1 MKPGIP
7 WSVKGIEPEVR
18 EAAKD
23 AARRSGMTLGEWLNS
38 MILDQADGGS
48 GESRDFQ
55 AAPRAEAV
63 YARAPARDEATK
75 RLEDIADQLSRI
87 ARREQGSAAL
97 RSYGAA
103 QQDRDTET
111 LSKILSRVES
121 NERQTVEA
129 LTAVNE
135 RLSLLG
141 RQVVQASKPKA
152 PERPDENP
160 AYQTLEKALRNVVD
174 HIEVSEKHTRETLKQ
189 LQDRMGDMAQR
200 AASAPS
206 DQVLQQAPVFNRL
219 ENRLADLAH
228 RVERTEAQASSGLPD
243 VVRGELAQLANRI
256 ETVRET
262 SEALASRAQTAAVQT
277 AQQELREIE
286 RRILT
291 LLKDA
296 QTALSSQGSS
306 NAEMQRL
313 RAEIAS
319 LNLRIDEANSGTASD
334 RDVQALRVAI
344 EQLST
349 RVAQGPDL
357 RPLADMDRRLAD
369 LTDRLEQSQNQPRH
383 IPQLAELEHR
393 MNELDMRLEDAVR
406 RRDDTRAFAALEQQI
421 ATVSDRVGNTERQ
434 LGHLETLE
442 RAINQLY
449 ESIEQSRNWSQ
460 QAAED
465 AANRMAD
472 RLMAV
477 QAQAQSGP
485 SPELVALQD
494 GLRTV
499 RESASASDRRNQET
513 LEAVHETLEQ
523 IVTKLAELETVAV
536 GQQVATAIAQ
546 PIQQQPVWQPPAAI
560 PEPQI
565 FSEPEPQAPPIVA
578 AEPNPFA
585 PAVETPQEPA
595 NPFAGPPVAAFVSG
609 EPPAAPEQAA
619 APADDFIAAA
629 RRAAQAASANKSI
642 LGTITPGASSPK
654 EGKRGFSLPFFNKK
668 SPENKVQMP
677 PVPGATVKTEAS
689 ANENKRRRLLL
700 AGVVLLAAMSAYTFN
715 LMGKKSVAPTS
726 KPVAPVESTMQPE
739 AVPEPTQ
746 QNAPAATPPQ
756 QRPAG
761 QESAMPELSPNEVA
775 GVEAPE
781 SAPRDG
787 VLTGSLPGQKTEAS
801 LSSIVAEPGSAPAS
815 AEMPPAEAGNESIRM
830 AAASGDPTAQF
841 VIATRYLDG
850 KDAPQDYTKA
860 AQWYQKSASA
870 GLPPAQY
877 RLATLFERGK
887 GVPQDIATAA
897 VWYERA
903 AERGNVKAMHNTA
916 VIAAGNQAGKPDYEK
931 AHKWFTAAA
940 NHGLKDSQFNL
951 AVLMERGLG
960 TKANAGD
967 ALFWYTLAGIQ
978 NDGDAKKRADT
989 LSRSLAPATVDAVN
1003 KRVREW
1009 KPQQAPAEANV
1020 VSVQNPAWQ
1029 DAKSASQSSP
1039 ADDRD
1044 PVRAAQ
1050 ELLNKLG
1057 FDAGTA
1063 DGKMGARTANA
1074 IRLFQMQTGLQ
1085 VNGNVSPE
1093 LLAALR
1099 DKAG

>member
-38 MILDQADGGS
+38 MILDQADGGQS
-48 GESRDFQ
+48 ESRDFQ
-55 AAPRAEAV
+55 GASRAEAV

-97 RSYGAA
+97 RTYGAA

-111 LSKILSRVES
+111 LSKILTRVES

-141 RQVVQASKPKA
+141 RQVVQASKPKP
-152 PERPDENP
+152 PERPEENQ

-189 LQDRMGDMAQR
+189 LQDRMGEMAQR

-393 MNELDMRLEDAVR
+393 MNELDMRLEDAVH

-465 AANRMAD
+465 AANRMAE
-472 RLMAV
+472 RLMTV

-485 SPELVALQD
+485 SPELIALQD

-499 RESASASDRRNQET
+499 RDSASASDRRNQET

-546 PIQQQPVWQPPAAI
+546 PVQQQPAWQPPPVIVA
-560 PEPQI
+560 EPQI
-565 FSEPEPQAPPIVA
+565 FNEPEPQALPAA
-578 AEPNPFA
+578 AESNPFA
-585 PAVETPQEPA
+585 PAAAAQFAQDPE
-595 NPFAGPPVAAFVSG
+595 NPFAASSSEPLPPEAVAM
-609 EPPAAPEQAA
+609 EQTA

-642 LGTITPGASSPK
+642 LGTITPGATTAK
-654 EGKRGFSLPFFNKK
+654 EGKRGFSLPFFKK
-668 SPENKVQMP
+668 SAENKVLMP

-689 ANENKRRRLLL
+689 ANENRRRRLLL

-715 LMGKKSVAPTS
+715 LLGKNRTAP
-726 KPVAPVESTMQPE
+726 PPMPAAPVESTVQPE
-739 AVPEPTQ
+739 KVPEPTQ
-746 QNAPAATPPQ
+746 QAEPSATPPQ

-775 GVEAPE
+775 GAEAPE
-781 SAPRDG
+781 AAPRDG

-815 AEMPPAEAGNESIRM
+815 SEMPPAEAGNEAIRM
-830 AAASGDPTAQF
+830 AAASGDATAQF

-916 VIAAGNQAGKPDYEK
+916 VIFAGNQAGKPDYEK

-960 TKANAGD
+960 TKANSGD

-978 NDGDAKKRADT
+978 NDADAKKRADA

-1009 KPQQAPAEANV
+1009 KPQQAPADANIV
-1020 VSVQNPAWQ
+1020 AVQNPSWQ
-1029 DAKSASQSSP
+1029 DAKAASQASP
-1039 ADDRD
+1039 GDDRN

>member
-38 MILDQADGGS
+38 MILEQTEGGQP
-48 GESRDFQ
+48 ESREHK
-55 AAPRAEAV
+55 ASPRAEAA
-63 YARAPARDEATK
+63 YARDDATK

-87 ARREQGSAAL
+87 ARREQSSAAL

-103 QQDRDTET
+103 QQERDTET
-111 LSKILSRVES
+111 LSRILARVES

-141 RQVVQASKPKA
+141 RQVVQASRPRPPDR
-152 PERPDENP
+152 PEENP
-160 AYQTLEKALRNVVD
+160 AFQTLEKALRNVVD
-174 HIEVSEKHTRETLKQ
+174 HIEISEKHTRETLKQ
-189 LQDRMGDMAQR
+189 LQDRIGELAQR
-200 AASAPS
+200 AAAAPS
-206 DQVLQQAPVFNRL
+206 DQVLQQAPVLTRL
-219 ENRLADLAH
+219 ENRIADLA
-228 RVERTEAQASSGLPD
+228 RRIERSESHASSELPD
-243 VVRGELAQLANRI
+243 LVRGELAQLANRI

-262 SEALASRAQTAAVQT
+262 SEALASRAQTAAVQ
-277 AQQELREIE
+277 AARQELHEIE

-296 QTALSSQGSS
+296 QATLSNQGNS

-319 LNLRIDEANSGTASD
+319 LNLRIDEANSGMASD

-344 EQLST
+344 EQLSA

-369 LTDRLEQSQNQPRH
+369 LTDRLEQSQNQQRH

-393 MNELDMRLEDAVR
+393 INELDMRLEDALR

-434 LGHLETLE
+434 LSQLETLE

-449 ESIEQSRNWSQ
+449 ESIEQNRNWSQ

-465 AANRMAD
+465 AANRMAE
-472 RLMAV
+472 RLMTM
-477 QAQAQSGP
+477 QAEAQSGP
-485 SPELVALQD
+485 SPELIALQD
-494 GLRTV
+494 GLRAV
-499 RESASASDRRNQET
+499 RESASASDRRTQET
-513 LEAVHETLEQ
+513 LEAVHDTLEQ

-536 GQQVATAIAQ
+536 GQQVAAAIAQ
-546 PIQQQPVWQPPAAI
+546 PGQQQPAWQPAPAFASDPQSI
-560 PEPQI
+560 GAPEQ
-565 FSEPEPQAPPIVA
+565 QQPPITS
-578 AEPNPFA
+578 AEPNPFE
-585 PAVETPQEPA
+585 PVPPEPA
-595 NPFAGPPVAAFVSG
+595 NPFVTSTTETLPPPETAAS
-609 EPPAAPEQAA
+609 EQSS

-642 LGTITPGASSPK
+642 LGTITPGISSAK
-654 EGKRGFSLPFFNKK
+654 ESRRGFSLPFFRK
-668 SPENKVQMP
+668 STDSKVQMP
-677 PVPGATVKTEAS
+677 PVPGATVKTEAT

-715 LMGKKSVAPTS
+715 LMGKNRSAPPP
-726 KPVAPVESTMQPE
+726 KPVAPAENTAQPE
-739 AVPEPTQ
+739 AVPETTQ
-746 QNAPAATPPQ
+746 QNPPAAIPPQ
-756 QRPAG
+756 PRAPG
-761 QESAMPELSPNEVA
+761 QESAIPERSSSEAA
-775 GVEAPE
+775 GLETPE
-781 SAPRDG
+781 KAPRDG

-801 LSSIVAEPGSAPAS
+801 LTSIVAEPGSAPS
-815 AEMPPAEAGNESIRM
+815 SGEVPPAEAGNESIRM
-830 AAASGDPTAQF
+830 AAASGDAIAQF

-860 AQWYQKSASA
+860 AKWYQKAASA

-931 AHKWFTAAA
+931 AYKWFTAAA
-940 NHGLKDSQFNL
+940 EHGLKDSQFNL
-951 AVLMERGLG
+951 AVLLERGLG
-960 TKANAGD
+960 TKANAGE

-978 NDGDAKKRADT
+978 NDADAKKRADA
-989 LSRSLAPATVDAVN
+989 LARVLAPATVDAVN

-1009 KPQQAPAEANV
+1009 KPRPAPAEANV
-1020 VSVQNPAWQ
+1020 VPPQDPAWQ
-1029 DAKSASQSSP
+1029 NASSVSQTTP
-1039 ADDRD
+1039 TDDRD
-1044 PVRAAQ
+1044 PVRTAQ

-1099 DKAG
+1099 ERAG